1 MLTVWTLLIFADVGM
16 PSTTIFRSPETCQ
29 AALREAVQH
38 INDATTAM
46 CVESVIPAGLAMRGR
61 G

>member
-1 MLTVWTLLIFADVGM
+1 MLTVWTLLIFTATGL

-38 INDATTAM
+38 ISDATTAM
-46 CVESVIPAGLAMRGR
+46 CVESVVPAGLAMRRR